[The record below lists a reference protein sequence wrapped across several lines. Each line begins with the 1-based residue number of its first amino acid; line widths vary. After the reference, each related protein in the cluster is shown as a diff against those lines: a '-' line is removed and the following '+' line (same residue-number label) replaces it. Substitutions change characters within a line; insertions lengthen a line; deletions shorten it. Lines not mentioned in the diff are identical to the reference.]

1 MALRGLSA
9 RSVLSERSAVRLALS
24 STARL
29 RMETHTITKSRHV
42 HIDVKYL
49 PQMQDETKRR
59 YLFVAIDRAT
69 RWVFI
74 RVYNTKTAAN
84 ARRFL
89 RDLER
94 ACPIRIRTISSG
106 VAQ

>member
-49 PQMQDETKRR
+49 QGEKSQPLINTDWNWAKEWTPGSDLVTSVATQQRENSDI
-59 YLFVAIDRAT
+59 FVAHH
-69 RWVFI
+69 
-74 RVYNTKTAAN
+74 
-84 ARRFL
+84 
-89 RDLER
+89 
-94 ACPIRIRTISSG
+94 PIKKRT
-106 VAQ
+106 

>member
-1 MALRGLSA
+1 MTGY
-9 RSVLSERSAVRLALS
+9 
-24 STARL
+24 
-29 RMETHTITKSRHV
+29 I

-49 PQMQDETKRR
+49 PQMADETRRR

-74 RVYNTKTAAN
+74 RIFPAKTAAN

-89 RDLER
+89 RDLGR
-94 ACPIRIRTISSG
+94 ACPIRIRTILTDNVLCREIL
-106 VAQ
+106 VA